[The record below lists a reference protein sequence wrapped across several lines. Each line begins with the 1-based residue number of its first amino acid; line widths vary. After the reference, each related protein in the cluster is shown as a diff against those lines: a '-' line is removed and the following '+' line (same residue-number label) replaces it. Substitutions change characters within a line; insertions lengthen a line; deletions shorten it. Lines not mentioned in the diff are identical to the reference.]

1 MNHPVCLSRRTF
13 LAGSAVAAATAGL
26 ALSGCGNTWYGVK
39 EDTKRAGQATGQGIE
54 KAGEKIQEIAK

>member
-1 MNHPVCLSRRTF
+1 MQKFFTPIA
-13 LAGSAVAAATAGL
+13 LAALVL
-26 ALSGCGNTWYGVK
+26 ALSGCGNTRYGVK

>member
-1 MNHPVCLSRRTF
+1 MQKFFTPIA
-13 LAGSAVAAATAGL
+13 LAALVL

-54 KAGEKIQEIAK
+54 KAGEKNQEIPK